1 MIKIKK
7 GINTMHE
14 EKIIP
19 LWLAHDAK
27 VYDILRGVG
36 LVVAHGTYQ
45 VYPGTDETY
54 ILVEFT
60 TMLNQDQVHEANLS
74 TGSGYRVMYNCL
86 GVMRDTSLDRMGNR
100 FGRTLLPLSCKLEFE
115 KYIDKLSRSIDGEYL
130 MSAGKQTTEQVMED
144 VCVTY
149 REKPPKYLILIAGSS
164 YLTDSILTSCT
175 DYEKSIL
182 TKCLITNI
190 EDKTIGR
197 LIDAATVYNNML
209 NTVNRNVIKY
219 EIQGNDG
226 VNIDLGILRLMFNV
240 PEELQDDIM
249 TVGSILLKTLCQ
261 TIFDS

>member
-1 MIKIKK
+1 MPK
-7 GINTMHE
+7 NNE
-14 EKIIP
+14 VPE
-19 LWLAHDAK
+19 WLTLGSK
-27 VYDILRGVG
+27 VYDMFRGVG
-36 LVVAHGTYQ
+36 LVVDH
-45 VYPGTDETY
+45 VEYPEQDIKYVIAEFSTALQSVPGNAYGHNVEY
-54 ILVEFT
+54 CVAYNYLGLV
-60 TMLNQDQVHEANLS
+60 
-74 TGSGYRVMYNCL
+74 
-86 GVMRDTSLDRMGNR
+86 RDTTLNRTGNK

-115 KYIDKLSRSIDGEYL
+115 KYIEKLSRSIDGEYL

-182 TKCLITNI
+182 SKCLITNI